1 MQHFFFNREMLAI
14 PDTGLCFQDPV
25 IQDQQYF
32 NVKQSLDKVGQHS
45 HMCILFIILKN
56 LIINEIIWFIK

>member
-32 NVKQSLDKVGQHS
+32 NVKQSHWIKLDNTLT
-45 HMCILFIILKN
+45 CAYCL
-56 LIINEIIWFIK
+56 